1 MEITNNSKHTLATLG
16 WGALLIWWG
25 ISFMLHTITFG
36 LAAAGSGAILLGVNV
51 ARLFM
56 GIPTNRSTHNW
67 GVILI
72 VWGLLDHTLTLTFEQ
87 SAAIFMI
94 AIGAVTVATM
104 LVDRISKTKP
114 D

>member
-25 ISFMLHTITFG
+25 LSFVMQPITFG
-36 LAAAGSGAILLGVNV
+36 LAAAGSGAILLSVNV
-51 ARLFM
+51 ARLVM

-67 GVILI
+67 GVILL
-72 VWGLLDHTLTLTFEQ
+72 VWGLLDYMLKLTFEQ

-94 AIGAVTVATM
+94 LIGVVTIATL
-104 LVDRISKTKP
+104 LVDRVFKAKA